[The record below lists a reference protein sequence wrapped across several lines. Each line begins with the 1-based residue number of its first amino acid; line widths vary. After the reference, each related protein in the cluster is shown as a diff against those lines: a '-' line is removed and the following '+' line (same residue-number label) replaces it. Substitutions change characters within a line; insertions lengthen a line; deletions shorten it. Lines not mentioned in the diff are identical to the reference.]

1 MKILG
6 TTPIPTEKLFELRKE
21 CEALHARISDLLQ
34 LSYIYE
40 PKEASSE
47 APQKAEQSAKPNAAA
62 DENLNGMVV
71 HKAPTKPF
79 EMILE

>member
-6 TTPIPTEKLFELRKE
+6 TTPIPTEKLFELLKE

-40 PKEASSE
+40 PKEASSS

>member
-6 TTPIPTEKLFELRKE
+6 TTPIPTEKLLELRKE

-34 LSYIYE
+34 LSFIDE

-47 APQKAEQSAKPNAAA
+47 APQKAEPLAKPAAISE
-62 DENLNGMVV
+62 ENLNGMVV
-71 HKAPTKPF
+71 RKAPTKPF
-79 EMILE
+79 EMNIE

>member
-6 TTPIPTEKLFELRKE
+6 ITPIPTEKLFELRKE

-34 LSYIYE
+34 LSYIDE

-47 APQKAEQSAKPNAAA
+47 APQKAEPQAKPAAIPE
-62 DENLNGMVV
+62 ENLNGMVV
-71 HKAPTKPF
+71 HNAPTKPF
-79 EMILE
+79 EMIIE